1 MQKTAYELRI
11 SDWSSDVC
19 SSDLYVANKLMKGFI
34 GSANIDTNSRLCMSS
49 AVAGHI
55 RGFGEDV
62 VPATYDDL
70 DVADLF
76 VLVGSNTAWCH
87 PIVYQRIRA
96 RCEAGAKLVVID
108 PRRTETA
115 EEADRHLAIRPGSD
129 VALMNGRLQHCRDAD
144 ALDDAWLA
152 AHVAVP
158 ADFWDQLGEGSD
170 LWSVAKTC
178 DVDAADLRRF
188 YELFAATPR
197 TVTLFS
203 PGINQSTSGTDQEIG
218 SA

>member
-87 PIVYQRIRA
+87 PRS
-96 RCEAGAKLVVID
+96 
-108 PRRTETA
+108 
-115 EEADRHLAIRPGSD
+115 EE
-129 VALMNGRLQHCRDAD
+129 
-144 ALDDAWLA
+144 
-152 AHVAVP
+152 
-158 ADFWDQLGEGSD
+158 
-170 LWSVAKTC
+170 
-178 DVDAADLRRF
+178 LRRR
-188 YELFAATPR
+188 L
-197 TVTLFS
+197 
-203 PGINQSTSGTDQEIG
+203 DIG
-218 SA
+218 SH